1 MVKGSKKEKNKREI
15 FIQKSV
21 FAKNS
26 ERGVKVGPASKV
38 WSVGNTMSWRTNM
51 ASIWHQQR
59 PKSTMFLATVF
70 PRALPLVIWY
80 SLVGATTVSEF

>member
-26 ERGVKVGPASKV
+26 ERGVKVGPASK
-38 WSVGNTMSWRTNM
+38 MSPVSGKYHELEDKYGVNLASAKAEIHHVFGDSFPPSTSSSNM
-51 ASIWHQQR
+51 
-59 PKSTMFLATVF
+59 V
-70 PRALPLVIWY
+70 
-80 SLVGATTVSEF
+80 